1 MDVRQSLAIAALLLL
16 GCLSGCAAV
25 QAALDVMQGEEVNSD
40 DYQLS
45 KQASRH

>member
-1 MDVRQSLAIAALLLL
+1 MRHSLAIVAFLLL

-25 QAALDVMQGEEVNSD
+25 QAAMDVMQGEEVNSD

>member
-1 MDVRQSLAIAALLLL
+1 MRQSLAIVAFLLL
-16 GCLSGCAAV
+16 GRLSGCAAV
-25 QAALDVMQGEEVNSD
+25 QAAMDVMQGEEVNSD